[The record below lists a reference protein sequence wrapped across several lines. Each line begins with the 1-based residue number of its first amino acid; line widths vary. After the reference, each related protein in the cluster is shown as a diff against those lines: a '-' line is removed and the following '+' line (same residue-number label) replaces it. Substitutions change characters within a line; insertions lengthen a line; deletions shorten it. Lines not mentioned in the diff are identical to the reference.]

1 MKQISI
7 CFWWFLQRSFAVV
20 PPWVI
25 VMFNTI
31 FFRNC
36 VRHPNAKKNELDRF
50 CIDCL
55 QSFCSHC
62 FSAHAI
68 HKHVKIRRYI
78 YSDVINRQDLCKLF
92 NCSGIQTYH
101 TNKAKVLFLK
111 QRTTLQQQQQ
121 QQSNLRDYS
130 CIICDKSLQDN
141 SLYCSIACKVL
152 DIYGDEH
159 RKETRNHHR
168 SKLLRCL
175 EDKDEEA
182 YVRLPLTKKR
192 RLKQS
197 RKGVPLRAPMF

>member
-1 MKQISI
+1 MV
-7 CFWWFLQRSFAVV
+7 FGWFLQRSFAVV

-25 VMFNTI
+25 VMYNTI

-36 VRHPNAKKNELDRF
+36 VSHPNAKKNELDRF

-62 FSAHAI
+62 FSSHAI

-101 TNKAKVLFLK
+101 TNKAKVVFLK
-111 QRTTLQQQQQ
+111 QRTTAHHHQQQQ
-121 QQSNLRDYS
+121 QQSNSREYS

-141 SLYCSIACKVL
+141 LLYCSIACKVL

-159 RKETRNHHR
+159 SNHHHS

-175 EDKDEEA
+175 KDEDEDHKEA
-182 YVRLPLTKKR
+182 YVRRLPSTKKR
-192 RLKQS
+192 RLRQT
-197 RKGVPLRAPMF
+197 RKGIPLRAPMF

>member
-1 MKQISI
+1 MGKTLGIKRLHASKTQQKS
-7 CFWWFLQRSFAVV
+7 LAAV

-25 VMFNTI
+25 VMFNTM

-36 VRHPNAKKNELDRF
+36 VSHPDAKKNELDRF

-92 NCSGIQTYH
+92 NCSGIQ
-101 TNKAKVLFLK
+101 
-111 QRTTLQQQQQ
+111 
-121 QQSNLRDYS
+121 
-130 CIICDKSLQDN
+130 
-141 SLYCSIACKVL
+141 VL
-152 DIYGDEH
+152 DIYGDHEQ
-159 RKETRNHHR
+159 RSEETRNIHRR

-175 EDKDEEA
+175 KDDDEEA
-182 YVRLPLTKKR
+182 FVGLPLTKKP
-192 RLKQS
+192 RLRQT